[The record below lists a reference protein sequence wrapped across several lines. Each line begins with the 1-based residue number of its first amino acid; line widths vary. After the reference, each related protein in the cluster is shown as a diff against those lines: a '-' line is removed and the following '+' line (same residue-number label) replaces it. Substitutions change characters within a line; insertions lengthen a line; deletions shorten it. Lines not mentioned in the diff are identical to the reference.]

1 MLTTFENDLL
11 YFNQI
16 KFKEKS
22 DIAIISFTYFFGIQL
37 FVVYLYTLNYSKRNS
52 FPRKGQV
59 NLSLRHTLPE
69 PNMSVFGLHNLCR
82 N

>member
-22 DIAIISFTYFFGIQL
+22 DIAIISFTYFLAYNFL
-37 FVVYLYTLNYSKRNS
+37 LYIST
-52 FPRKGQV
+52 
-59 NLSLRHTLPE
+59 H
-69 PNMSVFGLHNLCR
+69 
-82 N
+82 

>member
-52 FPRKGQV
+52 FPPKRSGQFV
-59 NLSLRHTLPE
+59 SQTYFAWTQHV
-69 PNMSVFGLHNLCR
+69 SVWLAQPL
-82 N
+82 